1 MAQPSQYYGPYS
13 TDGTGFRV
21 MIHDQNEWPDVEN
34 HGIDISP
41 GINTVIPIERKKV
54 CYGSLGEQC
63 NSYSCKFI
71 EIHREGAT
79 NIICVVL
86 LTWKGRQN
94 FAYNISEVR
103 NSSDG
108 FGILFYFSAKS

>member
-54 CYGSLGEQC
+54 CYDSQGEQC
-63 NSYSCKFI
+63 NSYKILKFI
-71 EIHREGAT
+71 EIH
-79 NIICVVL
+79 
-86 LTWKGRQN
+86 
-94 FAYNISEVR
+94 
-103 NSSDG
+103 
-108 FGILFYFSAKS
+108 